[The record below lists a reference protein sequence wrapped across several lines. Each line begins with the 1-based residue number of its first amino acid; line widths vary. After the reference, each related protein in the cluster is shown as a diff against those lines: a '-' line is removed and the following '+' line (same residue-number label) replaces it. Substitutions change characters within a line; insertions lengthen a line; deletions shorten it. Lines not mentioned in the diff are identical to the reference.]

1 MAWAARRGV
10 GVLGIGGLSD
20 CLRGLAFWE
29 RGGEGVWEERIYH
42 ILLMSGESVWA
53 GRLESSELVA
63 CLLETGWERG
73 MEFVLSVYRFYY
85 LMGFDVQF
93 IITQCQNDATQGL
106 PVYATYLGDCWSR

>member
-1 MAWAARRGV
+1 
-10 GVLGIGGLSD
+10 
-20 CLRGLAFWE
+20 
-29 RGGEGVWEERIYH
+29 
-42 ILLMSGESVWA
+42 MSGESVWA

-63 CLLETGWERG
+63 CLLACLKADGSAEWSL
-73 MEFVLSVYRFYY
+73 FLSVYRFYC